1 MRPAIKSLALA
12 TVCAWTLVAPAA
24 PVSVPDWVK
33 QAAAETLPTY
43 PADTPAV
50 VLLEET
56 TLAVQPDGHAVQH
69 VRRVVRILRQ
79 QGRVYGEVAVPFR
92 ADTKVNYLHVWS
104 IGPDGHEYALKD
116 NEIGEVGRES
126 WGVLYGDQRMKVAAA
141 AARDPKAVI
150 AYEFEQ
156 RVAPYMFEDTW
167 EIQES
172 IPKHRERY
180 TLQLAQGWESKISWH
195 QHAPVAASSSG
206 SQLLQWELHDVPAL
220 DLSDVP
226 VAPAPQVMEA
236 RAVISYFGPGN
247 ARTSGDWRAIG
258 AWFQQLAQDRAKA
271 SPELAAKAQELVAGK
286 TDFADKAQAIG
297 EFVQQHI
304 RYVAIEIGIGGLQ
317 PHAAADIFHSRSGDC
332 KDKATLLAAML
343 SSVGLRST
351 WVLVDTERGFVSPDV
366 PSADGNH
373 VIAAIEL
380 PPDYQSG
387 RLHSVVTAKSGK
399 RFLIFDPTWEF
410 TPFGFLEWN
419 LQGGYG
425 ILVDGADSQLIRL
438 PKLAPDLNTVART
451 AHFTLES
458 DGSLSGNVTER
469 RSGDIASHRRSLYQ
483 MRSEKDQRQEMQKI
497 LGPDLG
503 SFTLGTATAENT
515 ALLTKDFVQQY
526 SVNVPLYARQSGPLL
541 LVRPRVL
548 GTDSMRLDRKIR
560 LYPIELGE
568 TRTVKD
574 EFDVDLPAGY
584 VVDELPE
591 PVKLDVGFA
600 AYQSRTEMRGN
611 TLHYAREYVVRE
623 LELEPNKYQALQ
635 NLIGEIEQDER
646 SQAVLKKKE

>member
-1 MRPAIKSLALA
+1 MRLAIKSLAFA
-12 TVCAWTLVAPAA
+12 SVCAWTVVTSAGT
-24 PVSVPDWVK
+24 VSVPDWVK

-56 TLAVQPDGHAVQH
+56 TLTVQPDGHAVQH

-79 QGRVYGEVAVPFR
+79 QGRVYGEVAVSFR
-92 ADTKVNYLHVWS
+92 PDTKVNYLHVWS

-116 NEIGEVGRES
+116 NEIAEVGTES
-126 WGVLYGDQRMKVAAA
+126 WGILYQDQRMKVAAA

-150 AYEFEQ
+150 AYEFE
-156 RVAPYMFEDTW
+156 RRLDPYMFEDTW
-167 EIQES
+167 EIQQS
-172 IPKHRERY
+172 IPKHCERY
-180 TLQLAQGWESKISWH
+180 TLQLPQGWESKISWH
-195 QHAPVAASSSG
+195 QHAPVEASGSG
-206 SQLLQWELHDVPAL
+206 SQLQWELRDVPAL

-226 VAPAPQVMEA
+226 VAPSPQAVEA
-236 RAVISYFGPGN
+236 RAVVSYFGGGKS
-247 ARTSGDWRAIG
+247 RTSGDWRAIG
-258 AWFQQLAQDRAKA
+258 AWYQQLAQDRAKA

-286 TDFADKAQAIG
+286 TDFADKVQAVG

-304 RYVAIEIGIGGLQ
+304 RYVAIEIGIGGYQ
-317 PHAAADIFHSRSGDC
+317 PHPAADIFHSRSGDC

-343 SSVGLRST
+343 SSVGIRST
-351 WVLVDTERGFVSPDV
+351 WVLVDTERGFMSPEM

-373 VIAAIEL
+373 AIAAIEL
-380 PPDYQSG
+380 PKGYQSD

-410 TPFGFLEWN
+410 TPFGSLEWN

-425 ILVDGADSQLIRL
+425 ILVDGADSQLIAL

-469 RSGDIASHRRSLYQ
+469 RSGDIASHRRRLYQ
-483 MRSEKDQRQEMQKI
+483 SHSEKDQRQEMQKI

-515 ALLTKDFVQQY
+515 DLLTKDFVQQY
-526 SVNVPLYARQSGPLL
+526 TINVPFYARQTGPLL

-548 GTDSMRLDRKIR
+548 GTDSMRLDHKIR

-600 AYQSRTEMRGN
+600 AYESRTEMRGH

-623 LELEPNKYQALQ
+623 LELDPNKYQALQ

>member
-1 MRPAIKSLALA
+1 MRLAIKSLALA
-12 TVCAWTLVAPAA
+12 SVCAWALAAAAA

-43 PADTPAV
+43 PSDTPAV
-50 VLLEET
+50 VLVEET
-56 TLAVQPDGHAVQH
+56 TLTVQPDGHAVQR

-79 QGRVYGEVAVPFR
+79 QGRIYGEVAVPFR
-92 ADTKVNYLHVWS
+92 PETKVNYLHVWS

-116 NEIGEVGRES
+116 NEIGEVGTES
-126 WGVLYGDQRMKVAAA
+126 WGILYQDQRMKVAAA

-150 AYEFEQ
+150 AYEYEQ

-180 TLQLAQGWESKISWH
+180 TLQLPQGWESKISWH
-195 QHAPVAASSSG
+195 QHAPVEPSSSG
-206 SQLLQWELHDVPAL
+206 GQLQWELHDVPAL
-220 DLSDVP
+220 DLTDVP
-226 VAPAPQVMEA
+226 AAPAPQVLEA
-236 RAVISYFGPGN
+236 RAVISYFGGGN

-258 AWFQQLAQDRAKA
+258 AWYQQLAQDRAKA

-286 TDFADKAQAIG
+286 TDFADTAQAIG

-304 RYVAIEIGIGGLQ
+304 RYVAIEIGIGGYQ

-343 SSVGLRST
+343 SSVGIRST
-351 WVLVDTERGFVSPDV
+351 WVLVDSERGFVTPEV
-366 PSADGNH
+366 PSVDGNH
-373 VIAAIEL
+373 AIAAIEL
-380 PPDYQSG
+380 PSGYQSD

-410 TPFGFLEWN
+410 TPFGSLEWN

-438 PKLAPDLNTVART
+438 PKLAPELNTVART

-458 DGSLSGNVTER
+458 DGTLSGNVTER

-483 MRSEKDQRQEMQKI
+483 LHSEKDQRQEMQKI

-503 SFTLGTATAENT
+503 SFTLGTATAENA

-526 SVNVPLYARQSGPLL
+526 AINVPLYARHSGPLL

-560 LYPIELGE
+560 LYPIELGA

-623 LELEPNKYQALQ
+623 LELDPTRYQALQ